1 MARIA
6 ETELERLKAEVS
18 LVRLIEDAGIV
29 LTKTGKD
36 YAGCCPFHE
45 DATAS
50 LIVTPAK
57 NLFHCFGCNAA
68 GGPIDWV
75 MRRNGVSFR
84 HAALL
89 LKEGLPLAADPSAGP
104 PKQSTV
110 RRLPPPVS
118 LDADDHALLAQVVG
132 YYHETLKASSEAL
145 AYLEARGLRHPEL
158 IERFRLGFA
167 NRTLGLRLPEKTR
180 KAGAEARGRLEQLG
194 ILRDTGHEHFNG
206 SR

>member
-1 MARIA
+1 MARIP
-6 ETELERLKAEVS
+6 ESELERLKAEVS

-36 YAGCCPFHE
+36 YAGCCPFHDE
-45 DATAS
+45 ATPS

-89 LKEGLPLAADPSAGP
+89 LKEGLPLAAYPSAGP

-110 RRLPPPVS
+110 RRR
-118 LDADDHALLAQVVG
+118 AAC
-132 YYHETLKASSEAL
+132 
-145 AYLEARGLRHPEL
+145 
-158 IERFRLGFA
+158 
-167 NRTLGLRLPEKTR
+167 
-180 KAGAEARGRLEQLG
+180 G
-194 ILRDTGHEHFNG
+194 IPN
-206 SR
+206 